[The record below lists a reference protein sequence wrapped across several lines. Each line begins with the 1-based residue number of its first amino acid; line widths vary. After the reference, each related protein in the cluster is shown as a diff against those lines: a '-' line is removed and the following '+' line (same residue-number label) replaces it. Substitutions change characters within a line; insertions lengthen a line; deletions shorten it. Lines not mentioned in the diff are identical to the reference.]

1 MVYYHC
7 AIVLQRSYSSDVNP
21 AMQALM
27 SNLAIQQL
35 RMTIPLI
42 RLTDDDVQHYV
53 VFRSAATDS
62 VSSNNSYVS
71 ASDAVVDGAEG
82 VTEDDGVFQF
92 TLWNAFNFK
101 LLHMANSVLWILD
114 IVHIC
119 GASYVVT
126 NTSSAV
132 VIFVCK

>member
-92 TLWNAFNFK
+92 TL
-101 LLHMANSVLWILD
+101 
-114 IVHIC
+114 
-119 GASYVVT
+119 
-126 NTSSAV
+126 
-132 VIFVCK
+132 